1 MSNLVPNGWRR
12 VQLGD
17 VVEPR
22 SSNVDKKTHEGE
34 IPVQLCNYTDVYYNN
49 RITSRVSF
57 MDATAKEREIERF
70 TLALGDVVITKD
82 SETPNDIA
90 VPAYVSEDL
99 RGVVC
104 GYHLTILR
112 PYQGRSNGE
121 YLAHLFQL
129 PSIQHHFYLLAN
141 GITRFGLTADSIST
155 APLVLPPLQE
165 QKKIAAILT
174 SVDDVIEKI
183 QAQIEKLKDLKAGMM
198 QELLTR
204 GVGVDGKPHTEF
216 KDSPV
221 GRIPKGWE
229 VRHLADCCSK
239 MTNGYVGSTRDIYV
253 DKGVDYVLCQNVR
266 PNVFVEKTHK
276 YVREEFHQKNIRA
289 CLQEGDVLTVQTG
302 AGNGDTCVVPKS
314 YEGANCHALIISR
327 PKKDILNPYFLA
339 EYMNSDQGKQRVSII
354 ATGGAHPHLNT
365 TDLRREF
372 IPLPPIKEQNQ
383 MVRSLRAVQKKYILL
398 EEKKKKLAGSKKALM
413 QDLLTGKVRVKV
425 DS

>member
-1 MSNLVPNGWRR
+1 MSNLVSDGWKKVTLNQVVDRIRTIVNGEPENVLTISSTGGWVDQRQKWARDMAGESLKKYTHLEAGELSYNRGNSKTYPYGCVFKLKNWTSAAVPNVYHSFRTKEDMIDASFIEYAFHSG
-12 VQLGD
+12 VFDKQL
-17 VVEPR
+17 
-22 SSNVDKKTHEGE
+22 SQ
-34 IPVQLCNYTDVYYNN
+34 I
-49 RITSRVSF
+49 ITSSAR
-57 MDATAKEREIERF
+57 ANGLLNITAKDF
-70 TLALGDVVITKD
+70 F
-82 SETPNDIA
+82 
-90 VPAYVSEDL
+90 DL
-99 RGVVC
+99 
-104 GYHLTILR
+104 
-112 PYQGRSNGE
+112 E
-121 YLAHLFQL
+121 
-129 PSIQHHFYLLAN
+129 LL
-141 GITRFGLTADSIST
+141 
-155 APLVLPPLQE
+155 VPPLPE

-174 SVDDVIEKI
+174 SVDDVIEKT
-183 QAQIEKLKDLKAGMM
+183 QAQIDKLKDLKTGMM

-221 GRIPKGWE
+221 GSIPKGWE
-229 VRHLADCCSK
+229 VRYLADCCSK

-276 YVREEFHQKNIRA
+276 YVRQEFHQKNMRA

-327 PKKDILNPYFLA
+327 PKKEILNPYFLA

-365 TDLRREF
+365 TDLRREI
-372 IPLPPIKEQNQ
+372 IPFPPIEEQNK
-383 MVRSLRAVQKKYILL
+383 MVNSLRAVQKKYILL
-398 EEKKKKLAGSKKALM
+398 EDKKKKLEATKKALM